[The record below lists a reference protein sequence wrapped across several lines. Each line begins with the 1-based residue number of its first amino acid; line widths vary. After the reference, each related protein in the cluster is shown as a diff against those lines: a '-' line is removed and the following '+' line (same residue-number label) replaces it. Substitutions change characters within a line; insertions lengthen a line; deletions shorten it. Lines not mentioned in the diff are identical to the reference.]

1 MSEHESDVLI
11 MINEDGV
18 DTLSS
23 CDIGNEVADV
33 IIDMARRGYL
43 DDVLSD
49 GRLID
54 VGAIAQLVADRIE
67 SDGASYIDSDMI
79 RGMVM
84 EQVR

>member
-1 MSEHESDVLI
+1 MSEHEPDVLI

-18 DTLSS
+18 DTLNS
-23 CDIGNEVADV
+23 CDIGNEVAGV

-43 DDVLSD
+43 DDILSD

-54 VGAIAQLVADRIE
+54 VGATAQLIADRIE
-67 SDGASYIDSDMI
+67 NEDVSYIDSDMI

-84 EQVR
+84 EEIK

>member
-1 MSEHESDVLI
+1 MSGRESDVLI

-23 CDIGNEVADV
+23 CDIGNEVASV

-54 VGAIAQLVADRIE
+54 VGATAQLVADRIE
-67 SDGASYIDSDMI
+67 NNDVSYIDSDMI

-84 EQVR
+84 EGIR

>member
-1 MSEHESDVLI
+1 MSGHESDVLI

-23 CDIGNEVADV
+23 CDIGNEVAGV
-33 IIDMARRGYL
+33 IIDMARRGCL

-54 VGAIAQLVADRIE
+54 VGATAQLVADRIE
-67 SDGASYIDSDMI
+67 NDDVSYIDSDMI

-84 EQVR
+84 EEIR

>member
-1 MSEHESDVLI
+1 MREHEPDVLI

-23 CDIGNEVADV
+23 CDIGNEVAGV

-43 DDVLSD
+43 DDALSD
-49 GRLID
+49 GHLID
-54 VGAIAQLVADRIE
+54 VGATAQLIADRIE
-67 SDGASYIDSDMI
+67 NEDVSYIDSDMI

-84 EQVR
+84 EEIK

>member
-1 MSEHESDVLI
+1 MSGHEPDVLI

-23 CDIGNEVADV
+23 CDIGNEVVGV

-54 VGAIAQLVADRIE
+54 VGATAQLVTDRIE
-67 SDGASYIDSDMI
+67 NDDVSYIDSDMI
-79 RGMVM
+79 REMVM
-84 EQVR
+84 EEIK

>member
-23 CDIGNEVADV
+23 CDIGNEVAGA

-49 GRLID
+49 GHLID
-54 VGAIAQLVADRIE
+54 VGATAQLIADRIE
-67 SDGASYIDSDMI
+67 NDDVSYIDSDMI
-79 RGMVM
+79 REMVM

>member
-1 MSEHESDVLI
+1 MSGRESDVLI

-18 DTLSS
+18 DALSS
-23 CDIGNEVADV
+23 CDIGSEVSGV

-54 VGAIAQLVADRIE
+54 VGATAQLVADRIE
-67 SDGASYIDSDMI
+67 NNDVSYIDSDMI

-84 EQVR
+84 EGIR

>member
-1 MSEHESDVLI
+1 MSEHESDTLI

-18 DTLSS
+18 DALSS
-23 CDIGNEVADV
+23 CDIGNEVASV

-49 GRLID
+49 DRLID
-54 VGAIAQLVADRIE
+54 VGATAQLVADRIE
-67 SDGASYIDSDMI
+67 SDDVSYIDSDMI

-84 EQVR
+84 EEI

>member
-1 MSEHESDVLI
+1 MSGHEPDVLI
-11 MINEDGV
+11 MINEDCV

-23 CDIGNEVADV
+23 CDIGNEVTSV

-54 VGAIAQLVADRIE
+54 VGATAQLVADRLQN
-67 SDGASYIDSDMI
+67 DDVSYIDSDMI
-79 RGMVM
+79 REMVL
-84 EQVR
+84 EEIK

>member
-1 MSEHESDVLI
+1 MSGHESDVLI

-18 DTLSS
+18 DTLNS
-23 CDIGNEVADV
+23 CDIGNEVAGV

-43 DDVLSD
+43 DDILSD

-54 VGAIAQLVADRIE
+54 VGATAQLIADRIE
-67 SDGASYIDSDMI
+67 NDDVSYIDSDRI

-84 EQVR
+84 EEIK